1 MDSTVSYKAFE
12 INKSYRD
19 IINDSIIWISDFN
32 FINKELL
39 FLKAIVKSNSFKS
52 SIPNLFE
59 RLQLL
64 IKDIDLLVEN
74 NNVIKEKVEKYKLK
88 VTNILNSNVFSFG
101 EDLLEN
107 YEDIEKEI
115 FEFNKKYKNFKAYLY
130 EFLIEII

>member
-88 VTNILNSNVFSFG
+88 VTNILNNNVFSFG

>member
-1 MDSTVSYKAFE
+1 M
-12 INKSYRD
+12 
-19 IINDSIIWISDFN
+19 
-32 FINKELL
+32 L

-88 VTNILNSNVFSFG
+88 VTNTLNSNVFSFG

>member
-115 FEFNKKYKNFKAYLY
+115 FEFNKKYKKFKAYLY